1 MRCFLKSFNPSA
13 MLQTLYLIENH
24 DNMSLHK
31 NKDTENQMMKRWW
44 WWRPFLIL
52 QHGCPRE
59 DMGEEAV
66 AGCTDRSTRGILTQ
80 GKPITMED
88 MKGTPGVNRIH
99 GQIIIITITIIA
111 YIIVPT
117 TWTDK
122 KFVTHCPWSVPSWQ
136 HSPAATSRSLAL
148 NSFSGITT

>member
-13 MLQTLYLIENH
+13 MLLTLDLIENH

-59 DMGEEAV
+59 DIGEEAV
-66 AGCTDRSTRGILTQ
+66 AGCADRSTRGILTQ

-111 YIIVPT
+111 YITVPT